1 MNIPKL
7 RQALKE
13 LLETE
18 TEAPV
23 LEMSDISMLQE
34 EDSTGTPIAKRTR
47 SLSQSPSRSTMQ
59 SPSHTMQSPPHVSRS
74 ASQSEGDA
82 SHASSQS
89 PSRRTRSSASSLHQ
103 ALEAARLEEKAKTAV
118 GVKRVQRGRGVKRAS
133 RETESNET
141 ILEDKEAEKQ
151 VDAILEEEEE
161 RSKRRRMWR
170 WLGGVRGR
178 MHLVTSVVSPLLI
191 GSAVAIGSYIL
202 NHWSVCFVMRRDV
215 WSSSMIGVN
224 RGLQTTPSVVNNT
237 IREDEQ

>member
-59 SPSHTMQSPPHVSRS
+59 SPSRSTMQSPSRTMQSPPHVSRS

-170 WLGGVRGR
+170 
-178 MHLVTSVVSPLLI
+178 
-191 GSAVAIGSYIL
+191 
-202 NHWSVCFVMRRDV
+202 
-215 WSSSMIGVN
+215 
-224 RGLQTTPSVVNNT
+224 
-237 IREDEQ
+237 